1 MKLYFEKFEIAQ
13 ARTGK
18 TLEHEQLGISRTL
31 LYRARN
37 GAELRPTTVFKLAQA
52 LGCDP
57 AEIVK
62 VGE

>member
-18 TLEHEQLGISRTL
+18 TLEQLGISRTL

>member
-1 MKLYFEKFEIAQ
+1 MRLDIEKLHIAQ

-18 TLEHEQLGISRTL
+18 TLDQLGISRDF
-31 LYRARN
+31 LYRARR
-37 GAELRPTTVFKLAQA
+37 GAELRPTTIFKLAQA

-62 VGE
+62 GGDQS